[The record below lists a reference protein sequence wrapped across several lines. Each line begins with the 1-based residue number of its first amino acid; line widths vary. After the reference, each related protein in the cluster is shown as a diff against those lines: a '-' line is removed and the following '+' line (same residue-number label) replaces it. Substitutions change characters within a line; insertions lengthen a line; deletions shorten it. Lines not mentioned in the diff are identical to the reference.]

1 MTFSPEQ
8 TTDRQR
14 LSRLWRDYI
23 WPQKGKL
30 FSAIFFMALLAGAT
44 AAYTWV
50 VSLIIDQ
57 AGQMD
62 ESPDAFK
69 AVKRYALIILP
80 FLIIIPFVSGIS
92 NYLQRI
98 LTNAIAL
105 NAVGKMQ
112 KQMFASAH
120 GADYAAFSRE
130 PTGNLISKFT
140 NDVTVV
146 SNATIRV
153 LGNVI
158 KDVLTVALTIGAMLW
173 QNWQLSLV
181 MTIFL
186 LAFWPIIAISKKMR
200 GNARDVQEHVGRI
213 TSELK
218 ESFGGARMVK
228 AYGLE
233 ASETERLGRSFDE
246 RIRLFLRLVTQQAR
260 VDPILEVLGG
270 MALAGVVIFGAFQVN
285 SGQNTAGS
293 IGAIITGIAILSPR
307 LRALG
312 TLNNVLQEGLSA
324 VSRIFGVIDT
334 QATIGETPDAK
345 DLGKSQGQIKLN
357 KVSFQYED
365 GTQALSDVTLEAEPG
380 QTIALVG
387 ASGGGKSTI
396 INLIPRLYDVSQ
408 GSVEIDGHDI
418 RHLTL
423 GSLRRN
429 IALVSQNVTLF
440 DDTVAANI
448 GLGDQRADREAIIR
462 AAKHADAHDFISAL
476 PNGYDT
482 RLGEDGLSLSG
493 GQRQRLSIARA
504 ILRDSPILLLDEA
517 TSALDSESE
526 TKVQA
531 ALERLEVGRTTI
543 VIAHRLSTVQK
554 ADRIYV
560 LENGHILESG
570 MHQSLSRKKDGT
582 YARLLALQLRG

>member
-1 MTFSPEQ
+1 MTRPPEQ
-8 TTDRQR
+8 ATDRQR
-14 LSRLWRDYI
+14 LSRLWREYI

-30 FSAIFFMALLAGAT
+30 FAAIFFMALLAGAT

-57 AGQMD
+57 AGQME
-62 ESPDAFK
+62 ESADALE
-69 AVKRYALIILP
+69 AAKRYAIIILP
-80 FLIIIPFVSGIS
+80 FLIIIPFVSGFS

-181 MTIFL
+181 MTVFL

-228 AYGLE
+228 AYSLE
-233 ASETERLGRSFDE
+233 ASETDRLGRSFDE
-246 RIRLFLRLVTQQAR
+246 RIRLFLKLVTQQAR

-270 MALAGVVIFGAFQVN
+270 VALAGVVIFGAFQVN

-324 VSRIFGVIDT
+324 VSRIFDVIDI
-334 QATIGETPDAK
+334 QAKIVDTSGAK
-345 DLGKSQGQIKLN
+345 DLGKAQGQIKLDN
-357 KVSFQYED
+357 VSFTYED
-365 GTQALSDVTLEAEPG
+365 GTKALSDVTLEANPG

-396 INLIPRLYDVSQ
+396 INLIPRLYDVTD
-408 GSVEIDGHDI
+408 GSVNIDGHDV
-418 RHLTL
+418 RRLTL
-423 GSLRRN
+423 SSLRAN
-429 IALVSQNVTLF
+429 IALVSQSVTLF
-440 DDTVAANI
+440 DDSVAANI
-448 GLGDQRADREAIIR
+448 GLGDQSADREAIIR
-462 AAKHADAHDFISAL
+462 AAKHADAHNFISAL

-504 ILRDSPILLLDEA
+504 ILRDAPILLLDEA
-517 TSALDSESE
+517 TSALDSDSE
-526 TKVQA
+526 AKVQA

-560 LENGHILESG
+560 LENGRVLESG
-570 MHQSLSRKKDGT
+570 THKELSTKKDGT
-582 YARLLALQLRG
+582 YARLLALQLRA